1 MQTPSYNA
9 DASNSAITTKGRES
23 SDNSAEKSSSALARE
38 FHNFVADIED
48 LLKATANL
56 TGEDLVKA
64 KAKFQERVTAAKHS
78 IEDMG
83 ETVAHRA
90 RKTAAITN
98 SYVHEK
104 PWNAVAIAV
113 VAGALLGHLLTRR
126 A

>member
-9 DASNSAITTKGRES
+9 DASNSAVTKGHES
-23 SDNSAEKSSSALARE
+23 SDYSTEKYSSAIARE
-38 FHNFVADIED
+38 FHNLVADIED
-48 LLKATANL
+48 LLKTTTHL

-64 KAKFQERVTAAKHS
+64 KAKLQERVAAAKDS
-78 IEDMG
+78 IEKVG

-98 SYVHEK
+98 NYVHDK
-104 PWNAVAIAV
+104 PWNAVGIGV
-113 VAGALLGHLLTRR
+113 VTGVLLGYLLTRR